1 MAVVCFWSWYLTER
15 LENWV
20 INSSSQKRTQKALP
34 ELQPRRQDDLDVFWL
49 IHAGICVRSI
59 QVQLTRLKIER
70 KLFFPFLFR
79 IHSRQNTT
87 TVCQLLS
94 RCLNSL
100 SFLCSFEW
108 RWMKVHC
115 EEQYPRHPCT
125 LSNDINVTDIN
136 ESQVW
141 KCVSYRKTIWSTV
154 ITEVFSS
161 FELASIQKQHGLVQ
175 SQHLSL
181 TLFQRQNTAVF
192 RKASTINSMLP
203 TQRNNTKRKELV
215 KAKPEL

>member
-59 QVQLTRLKIER
+59 QVQFTRLKIER

-115 EEQYPRHPCT
+115 EEQYPCHPCT

-141 KCVSYRKTIWSTV
+141 KCVSYRKTNSRQLLRKTSVLLSLLASRSNMVWFNLNTCHWPFFSGRTQLFSEKLQQSTV
-154 ITEVFSS
+154 CFLHSATT
-161 FELASIQKQHGLVQ
+161 QKE
-175 SQHLSL
+175 
-181 TLFQRQNTAVF
+181 
-192 RKASTINSMLP
+192 
-203 TQRNNTKRKELV
+203 RN
-215 KAKPEL
+215 